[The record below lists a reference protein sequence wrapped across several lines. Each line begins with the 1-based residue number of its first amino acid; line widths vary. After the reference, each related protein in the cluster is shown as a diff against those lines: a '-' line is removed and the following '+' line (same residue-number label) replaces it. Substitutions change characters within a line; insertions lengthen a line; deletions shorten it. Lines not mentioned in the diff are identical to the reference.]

1 MSGLEAK
8 LHLNEPIALEVAL
21 SVRPG
26 EILALVGRSGSGKST
41 LLKALAGLI
50 PAGGHIRV
58 NEAEWLSPT
67 LHRPAHQRR
76 VGYLFQAYALFPHK
90 TALQN
95 LMLAQGKAADAAR
108 AKELLAAVELEGLSN
123 RRPHQL
129 SGGQQQRVALARALA
144 RSPDLL
150 LLDEPFSATDRPTRR
165 ALAATLLKL
174 RDTLAM
180 PTILVSHDMDDVA
193 RLADRIAILEGG
205 RIAQSGPTRQ
215 VLQNPA
221 TQSIADLIS

>member
-1 MSGLEAK
+1 MSGLEAR
-8 LHLNEPIALEVAL
+8 LQLNDPIALEVSL
-21 SVRPG
+21 TVGPG

-41 LLKALAGLI
+41 ILKALSGLI
-50 PAGGHIRV
+50 PATGHIRV
-58 NEAEWLSPT
+58 NGVEWLSAT
-67 LHRPAHQRR
+67 FRRPAHQRR

-90 TALQN
+90 TALEN
-95 LMLAQGKAADAAR
+95 LMLAQSDAADAGKAR
-108 AKELLAAVELEGLSN
+108 ELLAAVELEGLCS

-165 ALAATLLKL
+165 ALASTLLKL
-174 RDTLAM
+174 RETLAM

-193 RLADRIAILEGG
+193 RLADRIAILEDG
-205 RIAQSGPTRQ
+205 RIAQSGPARE
-215 VLQNPA
+215 VLENPA
-221 TQSIADLIS
+221 TQSIADLIN